1 MQFLA
6 DPFWWTQRK
15 DLQLLF
21 EVCDLG
27 EKMWKCSAK
36 NAAFLWFCHH
46 FRGLERR
53 IAAEQIPIFDWS
65 KPFTTQSNLGLTTHF
80 QLLQIPKSVDSKR
93 LKINDYC
100 FPKSL
105 FLHKILVVLTPY
117 PKIKVCVNSKIVAFS
132 WFSHVF
138 AMFSPFSPRFSQHFL
153 HSPLIRNRS
162 NAIRHSRRGAFSVTK
177 ANSSK
182 GREASRALAPEAT
195 AFFSRPSTSTSQP
208 VLGTQLYNDWI

>member
-36 NAAFLWFCHH
+36 NAAFLWLCHH

-53 IAAEQIPIFDWS
+53 IAAEQIPIVDWS
-65 KPFTTQSNLGLTTHF
+65 KPFKTQSNLGLTTHF

-100 FPKSL
+100 FPKSF
-105 FLHKILVVLTPY
+105 FLHKIFVVLTPY
-117 PKIKVCVNSKIVAFS
+117 PKIKVCVNSKIVVFS

-138 AMFSPFSPRFSQHFL
+138 AMFSSFSPRFPS
-153 HSPLIRNRS
+153 I
-162 NAIRHSRRGAFSVTK
+162 FSTP
-177 ANSSK
+177 
-182 GREASRALAPEAT
+182 R
-195 AFFSRPSTSTSQP
+195 
-208 VLGTQLYNDWI
+208 

>member
-1 MQFLA
+1 
-6 DPFWWTQRK
+6 
-15 DLQLLF
+15 
-21 EVCDLG
+21 
-27 EKMWKCSAK
+27 MWKCSAK

-53 IAAEQIPIFDWS
+53 IAAEQIPIVDWS
-65 KPFTTQSNLGLTTHF
+65 KPFKTQSKLGLTTHF

-105 FLHKILVVLTPY
+105 LLHKILVVLTPY
-117 PKIKVCVNSKIVAFS
+117 PKIKVCVNSKIVVFS

-138 AMFSPFSPRFSQHFL
+138 AMFSPFSPRFPSIF
-153 HSPLIRNRS
+153 STPPLIRKPVK
-162 NAIRHSRRGAFSVTK
+162 RHPQFSRRGAFSVTK

-195 AFFSRPSTSTSQP
+195 AFFFHQHQP
-208 VLGTQLYNDWI
+208 VNQFWVPNYIMIGISYI